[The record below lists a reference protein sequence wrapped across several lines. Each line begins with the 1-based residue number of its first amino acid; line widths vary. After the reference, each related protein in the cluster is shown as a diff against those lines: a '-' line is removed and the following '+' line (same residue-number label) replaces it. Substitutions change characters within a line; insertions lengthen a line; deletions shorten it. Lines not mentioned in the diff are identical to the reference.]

1 MFAHSRVPSIPPS
14 STPAHMHSTPA
25 RTRSTPMRTCLTPT
39 HTCSTPTRTCLIP
52 PPSTPEHMRSTPAH
66 TPSTTQTHTRRPD
79 ASHPR
84 ASTWGN
90 ASSCR
95 GWNIREE
102 CRHRAQ
108 GGGCHRGRIG
118 AACGEGSQMQRVG
131 VQMRRAG
138 GVGVDGALKQSR
150 GSCWVWLE

>member
-1 MFAHSRVPSIPPS
+1 MFAHSRVPSIPPP
-14 STPAHMHSTPA
+14 STPARTHSTPA
-25 RTRSTPMRTCLTPT
+25 RTRSTPACTRLTPMR
-39 HTCSTPTRTCLIP
+39 TCSTPTRTPLIP
-52 PPSTPEHMRSTPAH
+52 PPSPPSHTRSTPAH

-90 ASSCR
+90 T
-95 GWNIREE
+95 WM
-102 CRHRAQ
+102 
-108 GGGCHRGRIG
+108 G
-118 AACGEGSQMQRVG
+118 AVAGEGSQMQRAG

-150 GSCWVWLE
+150 VA

>member
-1 MFAHSRVPSIPPS
+1 MFAHSRVPSIPPP
-14 STPAHMHSTPA
+14 STPARTHSTPA
-25 RTRSTPMRTCLTPT
+25 RTRSTPMRTCSTPT
-39 HTCSTPTRTCLIP
+39 CTCSTPTRTCSIP

-102 CRHRAQ
+102 CRHRVKGEGVPQREGLCCMQ
-108 GGGCHRGRIG
+108 GGFAD
-118 AACGEGSQMQRVG
+118 AACG
-131 VQMRRAG
+131 
-138 GVGVDGALKQSR
+138 GADAACR
-150 GSCWVWLE
+150 GSGS